1 MKVEQRGKASHLGDS
16 FVDGDQVNGL
26 MAFLR
31 RSLSERHGPRHWP
44 GIGNAWRKR
53 ESADKAWSMACVAVF
68 FYGIYI

>member
-1 MKVEQRGKASHLGDS
+1 M
-16 FVDGDQVNGL
+16 NGL

-44 GIGNAWRKR
+44 GIGNAWRKH